1 MYEREALHQLRDR
14 KCYKRLTFN
23 LLTSFNNSLQLI
35 LDEALL
41 YNTITKDQRHLLTV
55 ECPRVPCLYL
65 LPKVHKDEKIPPG
78 RPIVSDST
86 DLLLR
91 LEGITLEEDMWM
103 VSLDVESLY
112 TSIRHEDGLQAVRYF
127 LSMSSLG
134 SKLINFLM
142 EVLEFALSHN
152 FFLFKEI
159 FYLQLQGTATGAA
172 FAPSYA
178 NLFLGLWDR
187 QVLLTDTTEQI
198 EKVLLWTR
206 FIDDI
211 FLIWQGTEG
220 DLKKFVDYLNMNSL
234 NIKLTSHHSQ
244 VSMDF
249 LNLNIYRKMD
259 NSLHTKIFR
268 KPTAVNAL
276 LSAQSSHPQSLIKK
290 TYQWDNSCDYGETV
304 PRIRFSENKRE
315 N

>member
-78 RPIVSDST
+78 RPIVSGKGNFCEPLCKFLDWHLKPIVTTLPSFLIDST

-112 TSIRHEDGLQAVRYF
+112 TSIRHEDGLQA
-127 LSMSSLG
+127 
-134 SKLINFLM
+134 
-142 EVLEFALSHN
+142 
-152 FFLFKEI
+152 
-159 FYLQLQGTATGAA
+159 
-172 FAPSYA
+172 
-178 NLFLGLWDR
+178 
-187 QVLLTDTTEQI
+187 
-198 EKVLLWTR
+198 
-206 FIDDI
+206 
-211 FLIWQGTEG
+211 GTEG